1 MARLPFSFNAIG
13 LFSLIALCPTV
24 SATPR
29 HETYIAGHYVAASP
43 QPDLRPAA
51 EVARLAC
58 QLATAHPGAFVVR
71 GEGKSMQPLYPNG
84 TLLVIQPRPFE
95 TLARGMT
102 VVFRDDANRFIAHVL
117 VARTGDGWRTAGL
130 NNRRDDYICVKADNI
145 AGVVIAAYTEIK
157 DRSLAM
163 N

>member
-1 MARLPFSFNAIG
+1 
-13 LFSLIALCPTV
+13 
-24 SATPR
+24 
-29 HETYIAGHYVAASP
+29 
-43 QPDLRPAA
+43 
-51 EVARLAC
+51 
-58 QLATAHPGAFVVR
+58 
-71 GEGKSMQPLYPNG
+71 MQPLYPSG

-95 TLARGMT
+95 TLERGMT
-102 VVFRDDANRFIAHVL
+102 VMFRDDANRSIAHVL
-117 VARTGDGWRTAGL
+117 VARTADGWRTAGL